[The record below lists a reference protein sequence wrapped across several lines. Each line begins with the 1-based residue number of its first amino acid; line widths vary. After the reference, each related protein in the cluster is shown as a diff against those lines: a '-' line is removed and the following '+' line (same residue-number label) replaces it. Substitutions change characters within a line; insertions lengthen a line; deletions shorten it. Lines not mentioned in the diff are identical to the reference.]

1 MFSDY
6 HEMFKPVCEFVRTS
20 TDILPYGDHPTLFTN
35 CFTDSYMLLH
45 QNLHESEL
53 SEHKKRKA
61 EKLCEFVHNAYEQFL
76 EKAINPEWSKKTVEE
91 RQAHIVALC
100 ARPQIEQRTDAWYA
114 QAATVLTASEFSSLF
129 GSARGRA
136 SLVQAKANPPPPSPP
151 RALAHRS
158 EDIGPLTWG
167 VRFEPVVKQILVKKW
182 LCEIK
187 EMGRLIHATDSFLA
201 ASPDGLIVKSP
212 HKDKICRLV
221 EIKCPYTRKVGGD
234 IPFEYWVQMQI
245 QMEVAEIDECEY
257 VECEL
262 VSKRPGQPL
271 VDLSGCKM
279 TGNMYLWEK
288 DGALVYEYDQVEKEG
303 WTLVE
308 TIPWGL
314 HKFHNKVVRRDR
326 AWYDSTHI
334 WRQAFWTDVQRVKQ
348 GLDLLEPVAPMTPK
362 VKVNVCKIQDDAD

>member
-35 CFTDSYMLLH
+35 CFTDSYTLLH
-45 QNLHESEL
+45 QSLYESEL
-53 SEHKKRKA
+53 SEKNKRKA

-76 EKAINPEWSKKTVEE
+76 EKAINPEWTKKTVEE
-91 RQAHIVALC
+91 REAHIVALC
-100 ARPQIEQRTDAWYA
+100 ARPQVEQRTDAWYA
-114 QAATVLTASEFSSLF
+114 QAATVLTASEFSTLF

-136 SLVQAKANPPPPSPP
+136 ALVQAKANPPPPSPP

-182 LCEIK
+182 SCEIK

-201 ASPDGLIVKSP
+201 ASPDGLIVKCP
-212 HKDKICRLV
+212 HKEKVCRLV

-234 IPFEYWVQMQI
+234 IPFDYWVQMQI
-245 QMEVAEIDECEY
+245 QMEVADIDECEY

-262 VSKRPGQPL
+262 VSKRPGQQL
-271 VDLSGCKM
+271 VDLSGCKF
-279 TGNMYLWEK
+279 TGNVYLWEK
-288 DGALVYEYDQVEKEG
+288 DGALAYEYDQVEREG

-308 TIPWGL
+308 EIPWGL
-314 HKFHNKVVRRDR
+314 HKYHNKVVRRDR

-334 WRQAFWTDVQRVKQ
+334 WRQAFWTDVARVKE
-348 GLDLLEPVAPMTPK
+348 GLELLEPVTPMSPK
-362 VKVNVCKIQDDAD
+362 VKVNVCKIQDDSE

>member
-35 CFTDSYMLLH
+35 CFTDSYTLLH
-45 QNLHESEL
+45 QSLYESEL
-53 SEHKKRKA
+53 SEQKKRKA

-76 EKAINPEWSKKTVEE
+76 EKAINPEWSKKTMEE
-91 RQAHIVALC
+91 REAHIKALC
-100 ARPQIEQRTDAWYA
+100 ERPQVEQRTAAWYA
-114 QAATVLTASEFSSLF
+114 QAATVLTASEFSTLF

-136 SLVQAKANPPPPSPP
+136 ALVQAKANPPPPSAP
-151 RALAHRS
+151 RAVAHRS
-158 EDIGPLTWG
+158 EDIGPLNWG

-182 LCEIK
+182 SCEIK
-187 EMGRLIHATDSFLA
+187 EMGRLIHSTDSFLA

-212 HKDKICRLV
+212 HRDKVCRLL

-234 IPFEYWVQMQI
+234 IPFDYWVQMQI
-245 QMEVAEIDECEY
+245 QMEVADIDECEY

-262 VSKRPGQPL
+262 VSKRPGQPI
-271 VDLSGCKM
+271 VDLSGCKF
-279 TGNMYLWEK
+279 TGNVYLWEK
-288 DGALVYEYDQVEKEG
+288 DGTLVYEYDQVEKEG

-314 HKFHNKVVRRDR
+314 HKYHNKVVRRDR

-334 WRQAFWTDVQRVKQ
+334 WRQAFWTDVARVKE

-362 VKVNVCKIQDDAD
+362 VKVNVCKIEDDAD

>member
-35 CFTDSYMLLH
+35 CFTDSYTLLH
-45 QNLHESEL
+45 QSLYESEL
-53 SEHKKRKA
+53 SDHQKRKA

-76 EKAINPEWSKKTVEE
+76 EKAINPEWTKKTMEE
-91 RQAHIVALC
+91 REAHIKALC
-100 ARPQIEQRTDAWYA
+100 ERPQVEQRTAAWYA
-114 QAATVLTASEFSSLF
+114 QAATVLTASEFSTLF

-136 SLVQAKANPPPPSPP
+136 ALVQAKANPPPPSAP

-182 LCEIK
+182 SCEIK

-212 HKDKICRLV
+212 HRDKVCRLL

-234 IPFEYWVQMQI
+234 IPFDYWVQMQI
-245 QMEVAEIDECEY
+245 QMEVADIDECEY

-271 VDLSGCKM
+271 VDLSGCKF
-279 TGNMYLWEK
+279 TGNVYLWEK
-288 DGALVYEYDQVEKEG
+288 DGALAYEYDQVEREG

-314 HKFHNKVVRRDR
+314 HKYHNKVVRRDR
-326 AWYDSTHI
+326 AWYESTHI
-334 WRQAFWTDVQRVKQ
+334 WRQAFWTDVARVKE
-348 GLDLLEPVAPMTPK
+348 GLELLEPVTPMSPK
-362 VKVNVCKIQDDAD
+362 VKVNVCKIQDESD